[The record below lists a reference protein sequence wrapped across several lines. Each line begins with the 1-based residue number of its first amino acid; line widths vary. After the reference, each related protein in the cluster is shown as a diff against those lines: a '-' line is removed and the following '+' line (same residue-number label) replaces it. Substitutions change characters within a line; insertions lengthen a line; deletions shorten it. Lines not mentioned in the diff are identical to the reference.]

1 MKSRLLIFAITSI
14 VMASA
19 AWAGAGAGQIA
30 RPPIII
36 RPLPVQP
43 APAPVPNDQFIAQLA
58 EGDNPTVLVIPRDA
72 FANPAPHADA
82 TNVSPAPTIVAGFA
96 LSAAITVGALQLA
109 RGKRRNG
116 AILLVAAALGISMIA
131 RALYAADS
139 PLEPPPG
146 IGHHGPVEV
155 DLTSQ
160 ATAVR
165 VTLSRDL
172 AAFLTA
178 DALGNN

>member
-1 MKSRLLIFAITSI
+1 MKTRLLIFTIASIAMTSL
-14 VMASA
+14 ALADA
-19 AWAGAGAGQIA
+19 APGPGPIM

-36 RPLPVQP
+36 RPIPQP
-43 APAPVPNDQFIAQLA
+43 QPQVSPNDQFIAQLA
-58 EGDNPTVLVIPRDA
+58 NGNDPTVLLIPRDA
-72 FANPAPHADA
+72 FAPTPHADA
-82 TNVSPAPTIVAGFA
+82 SGVSPVPTIVAGFA
-96 LSAAITVGALQLA
+96 LSAALTVGGLQLA

-116 AILLVAAALGISMIA
+116 AILLVAAGIGISMIA
-131 RALYAADS
+131 RALYAADT
-139 PLEPPPG
+139 PAPADT
-146 IGHHGPVEV
+146 GHHGPVEV

-160 ATAVR
+160 STVVH

>member
-1 MKSRLLIFAITSI
+1 MKSRLLIFAIASI
-14 VMASA
+14 ATASV

-36 RPLPVQP
+36 RPMPVE
-43 APAPVPNDQFIAQLA
+43 PAPVPNDQFIAQLA

-72 FANPAPHADA
+72 FAGPAPHADA
-82 TNVSPAPTIVAGFA
+82 TGISPVPTIVAGFG
-96 LSAAITVGALQLA
+96 LSTAIVIGGLQLA

-116 AILLVAAALGISMIA
+116 AILLVAAAVGISMVA
-131 RALYAADS
+131 RGLYAADS
-139 PLEPPPG
+139 PLAPPPG
-146 IGHHGPVEV
+146 MGHHGPVEV

-160 ATAVR
+160 STAVR